1 MARAMAPR
9 KGILNASREHWE
21 KQAEN
26 WAAWART
33 PNFDAYWQY
42 SPAFF
47 ELVPTPGTRTL
58 EVGCGEGRV
67 TRDLV
72 KRGHRVTAV
81 DATAA
86 LLKLAHDADENS
98 AYLRCDAAA
107 LPFADKSFD
116 LAVFYNSLM
125 DVDDMEGAVREGA
138 RVLAPGG
145 RMSACV
151 THPIPD
157 AGHFESDATDAPFVI
172 SGTYLGPRRWVD
184 IAAERDGLEMVFAG
198 WAYTFEGYFRVLE
211 EAGFAIEAVR
221 EPQVE
226 GRDARWRRI
235 PLFLMWRAV
244 KTA

>member
-1 MARAMAPR
+1 M
-9 KGILNASREHWE
+9 SREHWE
-21 KQAEN
+21 QQADN

-33 PNFDAYWQY
+33 PNFDAYWEY

-47 ELVPTPGTRTL
+47 ELVPPAGEKTL

-72 KRGHRVTAV
+72 KRGHRVAAV
-81 DATAA
+81 DATAS
-86 LLKLAHDADENS
+86 LLKLAREADETGD
-98 AYLRCDAAA
+98 YLRCDAAA
-107 LPFADKSFD
+107 LPFADRSFD

-125 DVDDMEGAVREGA
+125 DIDDMVGSVREAA
-138 RVLAPGG
+138 RVLKVGG
-145 RMSACV
+145 RMCACV

-157 AGHFESDATDAPFVI
+157 AGRFESNEPDAPFVI
-172 SGTYLGPRRWVD
+172 AGSYLGPRRWLD
-184 IAAERDGLEMVFAG
+184 IPIEKDGRRMVFAG
-198 WAYTFEGYFRVLE
+198 WAYPLEGYFRVLE

-221 EPQVE
+221 EPPSGE
-226 GRDARWRRI
+226 DRWSRI